1 VRSLGIVV
9 CASAAWL
16 LVGTPLFIAAVV
28 VAVLNVAAAIAGM
41 ALAKRGGVE
50 RFFTAL
56 GHLTMAL
63 GGFFL
68 FVWLAAR

>member
-1 VRSLGIVV
+1 VRWLGIVV
-9 CASAAWL
+9 CGSAAWL
-16 LVGTPLFIAAVV
+16 LVGTPLFVAAAV
-28 VAVLNVAAAIAGM
+28 VAVLNVATAITGM
-41 ALAKRGGVE
+41 ALAKRGSGE
-50 RFFTAL
+50 RAVTAL